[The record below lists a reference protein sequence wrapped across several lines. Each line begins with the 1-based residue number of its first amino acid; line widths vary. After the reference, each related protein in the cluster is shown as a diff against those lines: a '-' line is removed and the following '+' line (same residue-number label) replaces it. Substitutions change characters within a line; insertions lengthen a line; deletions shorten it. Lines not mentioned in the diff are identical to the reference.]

1 MRARS
6 PVKNKSFCAFFIF
19 CACLLGTSFAQASY
33 HVPETPIPLRVAVI
47 KGQAPHIYL
56 ENKIIQG
63 EEGVAL
69 HSALSKAHFAPEY
82 EYFPSMR
89 AIERLRKGQVDAA
102 VNIQED
108 SLPFAFRSSFSY
120 VFENCAVTKASRKIH
135 LHHPKDF
142 ADMRVVAFK
151 NAKVSLG
158 QKVSSEIV
166 NSAKSYQ
173 EIQEVEARIRL
184 LKAERT
190 DVMLTERAVF
200 LYHLEKLGLGS
211 PANFT
216 MNCFFQPN
224 RYFLF
229 FHSEALRDQFDHF
242 HKK

>member
-1 MRARS
+1 M
-6 PVKNKSFCAFFIF
+6 KNKSFCAFLTF
-19 CACLLGTSFAQASY
+19 CACLFGASFAYAVYQI
-33 HVPETPIPLRVAVI
+33 PETPIPLRVAVV

-56 ENKIIQG
+56 ENKDIQG

-69 HSALSKAHFAPEY
+69 HAALSKAHFAPEY

-108 SLPFAFRSSFSY
+108 SLPFAFRSNFSY
-120 VFENCAVTKASRKIH
+120 VFENCAATKASRKIH
-135 LHHPKDF
+135 LSQPKDF
-142 ADMRVVAFK
+142 TDLRVVAFK

-200 LYHLEKLGLGS
+200 LYHLEKLGLGA

-216 MNCFFQPN
+216 LHCFFQPN

-229 FHSEALRDQFDHF
+229 FHSEAMRDQFDHF
-242 HKK
+242 YKK